1 MRNVVNLPLTAHKPL
16 VSIII
21 TSYNYEKFL
30 QDAIE
35 SALKQTYRNA
45 EVVIVDDGS
54 TDRSREIIAS
64 YGKKVIPVL
73 KENGGQGSAFNAG
86 FRASRGDIVIFLD
99 SDDMLFPDSA
109 EQIVNVW
116 QSGISKLHFSLQG
129 LDANGIP
136 RNSFIPHQGQSLLSG
151 DLRELLL
158 KQGVYRTT
166 PTTGNAFAR
175 RFLESVFP
183 IPEKEWRLCPDAYLH
198 AQAPFYGTVA
208 AINKPL
214 GYYRMHG
221 GNASAAIRQKSA
233 EERLFEEIHFRNQCE
248 ALIRKTAE
256 KMRLT
261 VDFDNTVMIV
271 RKLAL
276 LCINPGHDLVTN
288 ERVTALALRGLRAI
302 RNEAEI
308 SWKKKAVVGTFLGV
322 FPFLPRRLAVRMAFW
337 YLYPETRTAFISRF
351 ART

>member
-1 MRNVVNLPLTAHKPL
+1 MNSSLNGIKHF

-30 QDAIE
+30 KDAIE
-35 SALKQTYRNA
+35 SALNQTYPGS
-45 EVVIVDDGS
+45 EVIIVDDGS

-86 FRASRGDIVIFLD
+86 FRASRGDIIIFLD
-99 SDDMLFPDSA
+99 SDDMLFPDSV

-116 QSGISKLHFSLQG
+116 QNGISKLHFSLQG

-136 RNSFIPHQGQSLLSG
+136 MNSFIPHQGQSLLSG
-151 DLRELLL
+151 DLSALLL
-158 KQGVYRTT
+158 RQGVYRTT

-175 RFLESVFP
+175 GFLESVFP
-183 IPEKEWRLCPDAYLH
+183 IPEGEWRLCPDAYLH

-208 AINKPL
+208 AINRPL

-221 GNASAAIRQKSA
+221 GNASAAIRKKPT
-233 EERLFEEIHFRNQCE
+233 EERLVEEIYFRNKCE

-261 VDFDNTVMIV
+261 ADFDNTVIIV

-276 LCINPGHDLVTN
+276 LRLNPSHDLVTE
-288 ERVTALALRGLRAI
+288 ERVAELALRGLRAI
-302 RNEAEI
+302 RKEKEI
-308 SWKKKAVVGTFLGV
+308 PLVKKAVVGTFLGV

-337 YLYPETRTAFISRF
+337 YLYPETRTAFISRV
-351 ART
+351 ARA